1 VGIGVAGY
9 TGIIERG
16 IEQQR
21 GAKPMTTK
29 QNDTNLMT
37 VDQLDTVS
45 GGLQSNRTNLQT
57 NRANGVAIL
66 GQANGLSQGALH
78 AGITALLGI
87 GDAVERG

>member
-1 VGIGVAGY
+1 
-9 TGIIERG
+9 
-16 IEQQR
+16 
-21 GAKPMTTK
+21 MTTTR
-29 QNDTNLMT
+29 NDSNLMT